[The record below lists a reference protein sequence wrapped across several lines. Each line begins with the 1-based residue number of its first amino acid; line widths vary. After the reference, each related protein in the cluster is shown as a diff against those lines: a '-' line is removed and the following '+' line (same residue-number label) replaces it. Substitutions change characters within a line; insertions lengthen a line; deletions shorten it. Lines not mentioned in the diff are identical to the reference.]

1 MDPGEQIT
9 GTRDEHYDIIS
20 VLYHVL
26 KGAENCDTYAL
37 DAEAAGDERLANFF
51 REAQETQI
59 ELAERAKERLG
70 ILEVPPEPEVAP
82 DIPPESGV
90 TPGAMAGGVPPEG
103 EATPGDMAGGRL
115 QEGGLGPGDMA
126 GGIPPQTPDVE
137 PGRATSPVGA
147 AAPTGGPSDTF
158 GDVPP
163 EVPPE
168 SPLGGGAAR
177 DVAPE
182 DIPPRPEEVR
192 ANEVGASAEGA
203 PSMTDAPRTSP
214 GAAAPPPDERFIA
227 EPRSTSPEES
237 LRRETS
243 PEHRPEEAPPAG
255 LTEDEVEAGGVPPGS
270 EPDIPPPQIPV
281 ASPPEED
288 PEEPARTRREQ
299 PAARRIEGEKQP
311 EEEKGLLDKAK
322 DKLDEAR
329 DRLTGQ

>member
-9 GTRDEHYDIIS
+9 GTRDEHYDVIS

-37 DAEAAGDERLANFF
+37 DAEAAGDERLASFF

-90 TPGAMAGGVPPEG
+90 TPGAMAGGIPPEG
-103 EATPGDMAGGRL
+103 AATPGDMAGETL

-137 PGRATSPVGA
+137 PGRATSPLGA
-147 AAPTGGPSDTF
+147 TTPAGGPPDTF

-168 SPLGGGAAR
+168 APLGGGAAR

-192 ANEVGASAEGA
+192 ANEVGASGEEA
-203 PSMTDAPRTSP
+203 SLKTDVPRTSP
-214 GAAAPPPDERFIA
+214 GAAAPPPDERFVA
-227 EPRSTSPEES
+227 EPRGMSPEGS
-237 LRRETS
+237 LPRETS
-243 PEHRPEEAPPAG
+243 PERRPQEASSAG
-255 LTEDEVEAGGVPPGS
+255 LAEDEVEAGGVPPGS

-288 PEEPARTRREQ
+288 PDEPSRTGPEQ
-299 PAARRIEGEKQP
+299 PAARRTEGEGHP
-311 EEEKGLLDKAK
+311 EEEKGLLDKAR

>member
-9 GTRDEHYDIIS
+9 GTRDEHYDLIS

-37 DAEAAGDERLANFF
+37 DAEAAGDERLASFF

-70 ILEVPPEPEVAP
+70 ILEVPPEPELAP
-82 DIPPESGV
+82 DIPPESGIP
-90 TPGAMAGGVPPEG
+90 PGATVGGMPSG
-103 EATPGDMAGGRL
+103 SEATPGEVAGGTL

-126 GGIPPQTPDVE
+126 GGIPPQTPDIE

-147 AAPTGGPSDTF
+147 AAPAGGPPDTF

-168 SPLGGGAAR
+168 SPLGSGATR

-192 ANEVGASAEGA
+192 ANEVGASAGEA
-203 PSMTDAPRTSP
+203 SPMTDASRTSP
-214 GAAAPPPDERFIA
+214 GSAAPPPDERFIA
-227 EPRSTSPEES
+227 EPRGKLPEES
-237 LRRETS
+237 LQRATS
-243 PEHRPEEAPPAG
+243 PERRPQEAPPAG
-255 LTEDEVEAGGVPPGS
+255 LAEDEVEAGGAPPSS

-281 ASPPEED
+281 ASPPEVD
-288 PEEPARTRREQ
+288 PEEPARTRPEQ
-299 PAARRIEGEKQP
+299 PAARRTEGD
-311 EEEKGLLDKAK
+311 EKGLLDKAK